1 MKAMANVH
9 HLEIVRAPSGRWNDW
24 RRKNTRVLPDLAG
37 ADLCGAD
44 LAGANLAK
52 ADFSGARLEG
62 ASLCGANLTRARFFG
77 AKMAGADLNRATLVK
92 ANLSQAD
99 LAGVNLNAADLGQAF
114 LIKANLSGASLVDAR
129 LEGANLGQA
138 SLFRANLTRATLR
151 KASFFKADLTEA
163 DLSETD
169 LDGANLQEA
178 VLERTN
184 LRAANLS
191 NANLCFATLLRTNL
205 EKAVI
210 DNCSVCGISL
220 WDVDLKDARQQDLD
234 IMPPQQPVLAV
245 DNLQTAQLVGMLLH
259 QQKARNDVFSVSLN
273 TVLVMGRFPP
283 ERKPVL
289 EAIKAALRRCDYSPL
304 VLDFLV
310 PGPRDMN
317 ETVKTLGR
325 MSRFIIADLTDD
337 RRVAQTLDSVVHY
350 LPSVPIQPIVR
361 EGGSQAAES
370 RHYFKYHWVL
380 PVCRFRDTDD
390 LVDRIDR
397 SVIAPVEKKALEVR
411 TK

>member
-1 MKAMANVH
+1 MKAMANAA
-9 HLEIVRAPSGRWNDW
+9 HLEIVKAPSGRWNDW
-24 RRKNTRVLPDLAG
+24 RRKNTRVLPDFAG
-37 ADLCGAD
+37 ADLRDAD

-52 ADFSGARLEG
+52 ADFSGARLGG
-62 ASLCGANLTRARFFG
+62 ASLCGANLTRARCFG
-77 AKMAGADLNRATLVK
+77 TELAGADLNRATLVK

-99 LAGVNLNAADLGQAF
+99 LAGANLNAADLSQAF
-114 LIKANLSGASLVDAR
+114 LIKANLSGASLIEAR

-138 SLFRANLTRATLR
+138 SLFRANLTRAFLR
-151 KASFFKADLTEA
+151 QASFFKADLTEA
-163 DLSETD
+163 DLGQAD
-169 LDGANLQEA
+169 LQEANLQEA

-184 LRAANLS
+184 LRSANLT

-220 WDVDLKDARQQDLD
+220 WDVDLTDAQQRDLD

-245 DNLQTAQLVGMLLH
+245 DNLQTAQLMGMLLS
-259 QQKARNDVFSVSLN
+259 QEKSRRDIFSISLN
-273 TVLVMGRFPP
+273 TVVVMGRFPP
-283 ERKPVL
+283 ERKPVVDV
-289 EAIKAALRRCDYSPL
+289 IKAALRRCEYSPL
-304 VLDFLV
+304 VLDFLA

-337 RRVAQTLDSVVHY
+337 SRVAQTLDSVVHY

-361 EGGSQAAES
+361 EGGSQAAAS

-380 PVCRFRDTDD
+380 PVCRFKDTDD
-390 LVDRIDR
+390 LARRIDK
-397 SVIAPVEKKALEVR
+397 SVIAPVEKKTFEVR
-411 TK
+411 LK

>member
-1 MKAMANVH
+1 MKAMANVR
-9 HLEIVRAPSGRWNDW
+9 HLEIVRAPSGGWNDW

-52 ADFSGARLEG
+52 ADLSGARLEG

-77 AKMAGADLNRATLVK
+77 AQLAGADLNRATLVK

-99 LAGVNLNAADLGQAF
+99 LAGANLNAADLSQAF
-114 LIKANLSGASLVDAR
+114 LIKANLSGASLVEAR

-138 SLFRANLTRATLR
+138 SLFRANLTRAALR

-259 QQKARNDVFSVSLN
+259 QQKSRNDVFSVSLN

-289 EAIKAALRRCDYSPL
+289 EAIKDALRRCDYSPL

-390 LVDRIDR
+390 LVVRIDR

-411 TK
+411 MK